1 MTNSVLLSYRTTVP
15 DTDDLLEEAR
25 RVFASEIEAL
35 QQVQAKLD
43 ASFGKAVALILES
56 PGKVVVTGVG
66 KSGLVGKKIAAT
78 LSSTGTPAVFLHASE
93 AVHGDLGIYEPG
105 DVTIMVTRSGSTSEI
120 IRLVPML
127 RRFESPIIGILGNMR
142 APLADQLDVVLNAE
156 VAREADPLNLAPTS
170 SSTAAL
176 VLGDALAC
184 ALLRARGFT
193 REQYSLLHPGGRLG
207 RDLLLRVKDVMH
219 AGARLP
225 KVAPDA
231 TFLESILEISD
242 KGLGATCI
250 VDEEDK
256 LVGLITDGDVRRT
269 MQHYQSVDG
278 LLAEDVMIRMPITV
292 RPDVLLGDAMRIME
306 NRPSQISVL
315 PVVEADGECIGLI
328 RLHDIL
334 QTDVT

>member
-1 MTNSVLLSYRTTVP
+1 MTNGILPSHTTTAP
-15 DTDDLLEEAR
+15 NTDDLLGEAR
-25 RVFASEIEAL
+25 RVFANEVEAL
-35 QQVQAKLD
+35 QQVQARLD
-43 ASFGKAVALILES
+43 TSFGEAVALILES

-93 AVHGDLGIYEPG
+93 AAHGDLGIYEPG
-105 DVTIMVTRSGSTSEI
+105 DVTVMITRSGSTSEI
-120 IRLVPML
+120 IRLVPVL

-142 APLADQLDVVLNAE
+142 APLTDQLDVVLNAE

-176 VLGDALAC
+176 VMGDALAC
-184 ALLRARGFT
+184 ALLMARGLT

-219 AGARLP
+219 AGDRLP

-231 TFLESILEISD
+231 TFLEAILEISD
-242 KGLGATCI
+242 KGLGATCF
-250 VDEEDK
+250 VDEEGK
-256 LVGLITDGDVRRT
+256 LMGLITDGDVRRT
-269 MQHYQSVDG
+269 IQRYQSVDG
-278 LLAEDVMIRMPITV
+278 LVAKEVMTKTPTSV
-292 RPDVLLGDAMRIME
+292 RPDVLLGDAVKIME

-315 PVVEADGECIGLI
+315 PVVEADGKCIGLI

-334 QTDVT
+334 QTDIT